1 MDAVLSA
8 KAELMGEFKRGKHS
22 NWDLDEEIW
31 TWNKKAVVLAGGEV
45 SEDEVSTS
53 TERSLKDKDP
63 FVESKP
69 NVGAKTVELVVE
81 ATDADVEPSDQTRSY
96 EDITT
101 N

>member
-1 MDAVLSA
+1 MS
-8 KAELMGEFKRGKHS
+8 
-22 NWDLDEEIW
+22 
-31 TWNKKAVVLAGGEV
+31 TLA
-45 SEDEVSTS
+45 
-53 TERSLKDKDP
+53 ERSLKDKDP
-63 FVESKP
+63 VVESEP